1 MGNQIELKRT
11 KFTNLGDG
19 YETNN
24 MLIENEIPKD
34 DLELIKLAKDEYPT
48 DVVSAM
54 FDHIEEMED
63 DICVDGEYY
72 EWKDIKH
79 LFE

>member
-1 MGNQIELKRT
+1 
-11 KFTNLGDG
+11 
-19 YETNN
+19 
-24 MLIENEIPKD
+24 
-34 DLELIKLAKDEYPT
+34 
-48 DVVSAM
+48 VSAM

-79 LFE
+79 LFEY